1 MSIEEITQAN
11 LSQFTG
17 TVNYT
22 RFMGNLLL
30 TDGVMFLVKNRAGW
44 ILDIIA
50 SVRFLPKIRN
60 EEKEFWTL
68 KVDLEQHSAVIT
80 ATDGDKGDGPIQL
93 YRQVIEY
100 TDFPLKELKLYVI
113 EDGPYKVVMLPTE
126 Y

>member
-1 MSIEEITQAN
+1 MSIENITQAN

-30 TDGVMFLVKNRAGW
+30 TDGVMFLVKNGAGW

-50 SVRFLPKIRN
+50 SVRCLPKIRN

>member
-1 MSIEEITQAN
+1 MSIENITQAN

-44 ILDIIA
+44 ILDIIV
-50 SVRFLPKIRN
+50 SVRCLPSIKA

-68 KVDLEQHSAVIT
+68 KVDLDAHTAVIT

-93 YRQVIEY
+93 YRQVIDY

-113 EDGPYKVVMLPTE
+113 EEGPYKVVMLPTE

>member
-1 MSIEEITQAN
+1 MSIENITQAN

-50 SVRFLPKIRN
+50 SVRGLPSIKV

-93 YRQVIEY
+93 YRQVINY

>member
-44 ILDIIA
+44 ILDIIV
-50 SVRFLPKIRN
+50 SVRCLPKIRN

-93 YRQVIEY
+93 YHQVIEY
-100 TDFPLKELKLYVI
+100 TDFPLQELKLYVI

>member
-1 MSIEEITQAN
+1 MSIESITQAN

-30 TDGVMFLVKNRAGW
+30 TDGVMFLAKNGAGW

-50 SVRFLPKIRN
+50 SVRRLSSIKA

-68 KVDLEQHSAVIT
+68 KVDLDSHTAVIT

-93 YRQVIEY
+93 YHQVIDY

-113 EDGPYKVVMLPTE
+113 EEGPYKVVMLPTE

>member
-1 MSIEEITQAN
+1 MSIENITKAN

-50 SVRFLPKIRN
+50 SVRGLPSIKA

-68 KVDLEQHSAVIT
+68 TVDLDSHTAVIT